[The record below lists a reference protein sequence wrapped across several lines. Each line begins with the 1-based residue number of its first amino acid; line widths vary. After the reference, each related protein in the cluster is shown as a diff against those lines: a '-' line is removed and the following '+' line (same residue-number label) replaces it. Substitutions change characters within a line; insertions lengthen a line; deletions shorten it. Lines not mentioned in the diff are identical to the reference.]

1 MKWIFKKQASELD
14 EINKQIEELNKRKQQ
29 LENGNSKNNNFK
41 SYYYVAQNDNDTP
54 IGDNDYP
61 FERYPKYDDLP
72 KFKTEQEAQVLVQK
86 AAKNL
91 KQYEED
97 EGNEWPDNYDFT
109 NEFDIIYVDTKEKD
123 DKLKEELTY

>member
-1 MKWIFKKQASELD
+1 MTKWIIKKASELD
-14 EINKQIEELNKRKQQ
+14 EINKQIEELQKRKQQ
-29 LENGNSKNNNFK
+29 LENGNLKNNNFK
-41 SYYYVAQNDNDTP
+41 SYYYVVQNDNDTP

-61 FERYPKYDDLP
+61 FERYPEYDDLP

-86 AAKNL
+86 VAKNL

-109 NEFDIIYVDTKEKD
+109 KEFDIIRVDTKEKD